1 MDEQLSL
8 FIEENTLFN
17 ASIQHLLNLEFKKC
31 PESLQRY
38 RRLYPRGKKIGREMA
53 MAEFW
58 INKLGEINW
67 DPVDGAE
74 AERRVGIWLEFED
87 QFGYPWPE
95 HSFEKRFQEQ
105 YFGRIAKSLDAS
117 GQGVAPKLGQG
128 TCTGLVY
135 LRAGRPDEAIT
146 LLQKL
151 VALEA
156 ENARA
161 YGYLGDACL
170 RKNQLRRGRMF
181 YQTAFALGPDEV
193 DLRHLGDCEVRTK
206 LRDLEGDER
215 LDGDPRGWFPA
226 IARIEGLFEP
236 LLFTDEEELR
246 NWTRRYQRLREV
258 YREYGEPGLLSRL
271 FNHAMVLS
279 DNVSMR
285 RCTMEIDLI
294 EVRKQMKEWQGDLF
308 SAYMEKLQEEEG
320 ML

>member
-1 MDEQLSL
+1 MIFS
-8 FIEENTLFN
+8 

-31 PESLQRY
+31 QESLQRY
-38 RRLYPRGKKIGREMA
+38 RRLNPPGKKIGREMA

-151 VALEA
+151 VALRREKPGLHLMIFIRMRRWCDGSNI
-156 ENARA
+156 ELYGGSCGGRFINAR
-161 YGYLGDACL
+161 L
-170 RKNQLRRGRMF
+170 KPFKVM
-181 YQTAFALGPDEV
+181 T
-193 DLRHLGDCEVRTK
+193 
-206 LRDLEGDER
+206 
-215 LDGDPRGWFPA
+215 
-226 IARIEGLFEP
+226 I
-236 LLFTDEEELR
+236 
-246 NWTRRYQRLREV
+246 
-258 YREYGEPGLLSRL
+258 S
-271 FNHAMVLS
+271 
-279 DNVSMR
+279 
-285 RCTMEIDLI
+285 
-294 EVRKQMKEWQGDLF
+294 
-308 SAYMEKLQEEEG
+308 
-320 ML
+320 